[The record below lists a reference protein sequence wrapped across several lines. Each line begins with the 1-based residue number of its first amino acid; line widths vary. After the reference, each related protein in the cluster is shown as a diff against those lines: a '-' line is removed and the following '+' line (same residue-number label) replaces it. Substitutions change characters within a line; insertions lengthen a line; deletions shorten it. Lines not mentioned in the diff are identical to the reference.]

1 LWAGGAVLAATAGE
15 GTDPA
20 FSARAERAREAL
32 LVNPDSRDR
41 HRELYRWLALTGDVD
56 GAADIAARWT
66 GRDPLDPD
74 AIARLADVTALRGER
89 EKSVRILS
97 GVLDV
102 RPDDLAAHERM
113 ATLHER
119 ANENEAACAYRVSA
133 AEVRP
138 QDAAVVARAVRCER
152 ALGRSASAARLLAA
166 VSDAAVRTR
175 AEAEASVGAV
185 SNASDVRGELTVTAR
200 WEGGED
206 LDLAVVD
213 PRGQRISWQGGRTG
227 ITARQATDLTGEA
240 LGVSRLS
247 SGEHRVEVVRT
258 GASRRPLQV
267 RVTVRA
273 LGQERS
279 YTVVL
284 SGERARV
291 AKVNVVRESQL
302 VPAEGPVPGGMFQP
316 F

>member
-1 LWAGGAVLAATAGE
+1 M
-15 GTDPA
+15 
-20 FSARAERAREAL
+20 
-32 LVNPDSRDR
+32 NPDSRDR
-41 HRELYRWLALTGDVD
+41 HRELYRWLALSGDVD
-56 GAADIAARWT
+56 EAAEVAARWT

-74 AIARLADVTALRGER
+74 AITRLADVTALRGER

-119 ANENEAACAYRVSA
+119 ANDPEAACAYRVSA

-138 QDAAVVARAVRCER
+138 QDASVVARAVRCER
-152 ALGRSASAARLLAA
+152 ALGRGASAARLLAA
-166 VSDAAVRTR
+166 VSDATVRTR
-175 AEAEASVGAV
+175 AEAEAGAV
-185 SNASDVRGELTVTAR
+185 ASTSDVRGELTVTAS
-200 WEGGED
+200 WAGGED

-213 PRGQRISWQGGRTG
+213 PRGQRFSWQGGRTG
-227 ITARQATDLTGEA
+227 ITARQATDLAGEA

-247 SGEHRVEVVRT
+247 SGEHVIEVVRT

-273 LGQERS
+273 LGQER
-279 YTVVL
+279 TVNVTL
-284 SGERARV
+284 TGERARV

-302 VPAEGPVPGGMFQP
+302 VPAEGPVPGGSFVA